1 MIQVFPGSG
10 AHAGHNRCGL
20 LHASVGKD
28 GELQGVGLNQFN
40 GFDGALRI
48 LGRDINHDD
57 FGAQILNL
65 AQDGVGGSG
74 GKADVAEHDP
84 TQAGSLHPSLQLG

>member
-1 MIQVFPGSG
+1 MIEVFSGSG
-10 AHAGHNRCGL
+10 AHAGDDGRGL
-20 LHASVGKD
+20 LHVAVGKD
-28 GELQGVGLNQFN
+28 GELQSVGLNQLD

-48 LGRDINHDD
+48 LGRDVDDDD

-74 GKADVAEHDP
+74 GKADVAEYDP
-84 TQAGSLHPSLQLG
+84 TQAGCFHPALQLG